1 MAKKYKR
8 NVSQSSG
15 ARKAP
20 VAGETDPAPVERAA
34 ASPYSRRAT
43 EFNPDY
49 TYIIHDLKRIGMLA
63 GSFFV
68 ILVILSF
75 ILK

>member
-8 NVSQSSG
+8 NVSHSST
-15 ARKAP
+15 RKTPAAGTSQAP
-20 VAGETDPAPVERAA
+20 VVEK
-34 ASPYSRRAT
+34 SSTPSYSRRTA

-49 TYIIHDLKRIGMLA
+49 TYIIHDLKRIGILA

-68 ILVILSF
+68 VLIALSF
-75 ILK
+75 ILN

>member
-8 NVSQSSG
+8 NVSQSST
-15 ARKAP
+15 RKAP
-20 VAGETDPAPVERAA
+20 VAGEADAVTVERSS
-34 ASPYSRRAT
+34 ASPYSRRAA